1 MIGKH
6 NYHQANQRHS
16 QKAKGS
22 CRALSS
28 TFPVKVGDLAYLAS
42 TLTSR
47 KLGTVTSWLQP
58 WRVVFRQEIQ
68 AFVTMCHLVQSW
80 TIWISQCITNQPP
93 VEGLSI
99 SATCDVDEPL
109 PPFQPPPPAR
119 PDSISEWQIPF
130 QTDNPQAFTEDASY
144 TLPCA
149 PSQTSLVLL
158 ITPVPA
164 ASIMDKNLKTVVH
177 LWLFKHVQNK
187 DLHEMHSTCGTRC
200 IVHVACTSPHPILGD
215 EGGTC
220 NRLLKYRTAVGCN
233 GQIIDNYWS
242 CMTVPRNFV
251 HDCRSQHICR
261 PLKYLEDYIE
271 EQFV

>member
-1 MIGKH
+1 MESCVSSGNSGIRYYVPSHTKL
-6 NYHQANQRHS
+6 NYLNITVYYQPTTCG
-16 QKAKGS
+16 GS
-22 CRALSS
+22 FNLCYLWCRW
-28 TFPVKVGDLAYLAS
+28 AS
-42 TLTSR
+42 
-47 KLGTVTSWLQP
+47 
-58 WRVVFRQEIQ
+58 
-68 AFVTMCHLVQSW
+68 
-80 TIWISQCITNQPP
+80 
-93 VEGLSI
+93 
-99 SATCDVDEPL
+99 

-130 QTDNPQAFTEDASY
+130 QTDNPQAFTKDASY